1 MRRIKMKKK
10 VLIAGLLV
18 VFLYLTVGPS
28 LALDKDDYQVIK
40 KAVQENPKSQPVG
53 EAKWFKVLVIDKASG
68 QEKVKVT
75 LPISLVEMLASWAEN
90 KDFKMKGRDDA
101 MKIQELMNQLKKA
114 GPMSIIEVNDED
126 EMVKIWL
133 E

>member
-1 MRRIKMKKK
+1 MKKK
-10 VLIAGLLV
+10 VLTAGLLV
-18 VFLYLTVGPS
+18 AFLYLTAGPS

-40 KAVQENPKSQPVG
+40 KAVQENSKGQSAG
-53 EAKWFKVLVIDKASG
+53 EAKWFKVLVIDKTSG

-75 LPISLVEMLASWAEN
+75 LPISLVEILMSCAEN
-90 KDFKMKGRDDA
+90 KDFKMEGRDDSL
-101 MKIQELMNQLKKA
+101 KIKDLMDQLKKA
-114 GPMSIIEVNDED
+114 GPMAIVEVNDED

>member
-1 MRRIKMKKK
+1 MKKK
-10 VLIAGLLV
+10 VLTAGLLV
-18 VFLYLTVGPS
+18 AFLYLTAGPS

-40 KAVQENPKSQPVG
+40 KAVQENSKGQSAG
-53 EAKWFKVLVIDKASG
+53 EAKWFKVLVIDKTSG

-75 LPISLVEMLASWAEN
+75 LPISLVEMLVSCAGN
-90 KDFKMKGRDDA
+90 KDLKMKGRDEA
-101 MKIQELMNQLKKA
+101 LKIQDLMNQLKKA

-126 EMVKIWL
+126 EMVKVWI

>member
-1 MRRIKMKKK
+1 MKKK

-40 KAVQENPKSQPVG
+40 KAVQENPKSQPVA

-75 LPISLVEMLASWAEN
+75 LPITLVEMLVNCAGD
-90 KDFKMKGRDDA
+90 KDLKMTGRDDSL
-101 MKIQELMNQLKKA
+101 KVQDLMNQLKKA
-114 GPMSIIEVNDED
+114 GPMSIIEVNDEE
-126 EMVKIWL
+126 EMVKIWI